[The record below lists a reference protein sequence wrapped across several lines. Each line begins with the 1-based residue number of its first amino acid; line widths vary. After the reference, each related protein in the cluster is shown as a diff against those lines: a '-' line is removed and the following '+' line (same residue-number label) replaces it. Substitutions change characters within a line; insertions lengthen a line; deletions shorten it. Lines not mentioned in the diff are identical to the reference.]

1 MSERSRWEELKVQRA
16 NSESRQ
22 AGYRD
27 AADAVEFGIR
37 IRCERERL
45 GLTQAGLA
53 DRMKTTQPVV
63 ARLEAGGVTPSL
75 ETLRKAADALGLDL
89 IVDFRQRTTPRN
101 R

>member
-1 MSERSRWEELKVQRA
+1 MSERTRWEEVKAQRE

-22 AGYRD
+22 TGYRD
-27 AADAVEFGIR
+27 ATDAAELGVR

-45 GLTQAGLA
+45 GFTQAGLA

-89 IVDFRQRTTPRN
+89 IVDFRQRTTL
-101 R
+101 